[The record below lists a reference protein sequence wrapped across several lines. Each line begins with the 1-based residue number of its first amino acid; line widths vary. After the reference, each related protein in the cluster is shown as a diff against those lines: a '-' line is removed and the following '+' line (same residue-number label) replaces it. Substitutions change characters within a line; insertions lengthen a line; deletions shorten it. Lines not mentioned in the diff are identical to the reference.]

1 MDETPLNIG
10 TETTD
15 TASNERPD
23 RPMFDKPNLQLSDP
37 DPYAFANR
45 IRKLILL
52 ACVMAAIAVI
62 PTMARMVSYE
72 IRRGQMQAEVEVATA
87 AMEGIVPTLGGFEQ
101 ASRMVAHKV
110 APSVVSI
117 YRPKIT
123 RQGTFTEGVGSGFIV
138 DKQGYILTNEH
149 VVRGASQLLI
159 EYGTGE
165 MDQAYVVGTDP
176 QTDLALLKA
185 SPVGM
190 DAASWGDSDQLDPG
204 NLVWALG
211 SPFGL
216 ERSVTFGIISCK
228 ARRTAT
234 LKTINAPNEVSVYQ
248 EYLQT
253 DVAVNPGNSGGPLV
267 NLSGEVIG
275 VNTAI
280 VGEKYSGVSFAIP
293 SNIAKRIYEELRVKG
308 KVERGYLGI
317 LPIELDEKQ
326 RRLLGLERGE
336 GVLVQEVVSN
346 SPAARAGL
354 QSGDVILSWNG
365 ESFGDPTLLSREIA
379 STDIDSTAKI
389 VIRRLTSGSPKDL
402 TLDVV
407 IRRKPEARIR

>member
-1 MDETPLNIG
+1 MDEASLN
-10 TETTD
+10 
-15 TASNERPD
+15 NEVEVNAAEANSTLD

-52 ACVMAAIAVI
+52 ACVMAFIAVT
-62 PTMARMVSYE
+62 PYMAQRISYG
-72 IRRGQMQAEVEVATA
+72 IRRGQMQAEVEIATA

-117 YRPKIT
+117 YRPKKT
-123 RQGTFTEGVGSGFIV
+123 PQGTFTEGVGSGFIV
-138 DKQGYILTNEH
+138 DQEGYILTNEH
-149 VVRGASQLLI
+149 VVQGASQLLI

-165 MDQAYVVGTDP
+165 MDSAYVVGTDP

-185 SPVGM
+185 SPVGL
-190 DAASWGDSDQLDPG
+190 DAASWGDSDRLEPG

-216 ERSVTFGIISCK
+216 ERSVTFGIVSCK
-228 ARRTAT
+228 ARRTTT
-234 LKTINAPNEVSVYQ
+234 LKTINAPSEVSVYQ

-293 SNIAKRIYEELRVKG
+293 SKIAKEIYEELRSKG

-317 LPIELDEKQ
+317 LPIELAENQ
-326 RRLLGLERGE
+326 RRLLKLKRGE
-336 GVLVQEVVSN
+336 GVLVQEVVPN
-346 SPAARAGL
+346 SPAARSGL
-354 QSGDVILSWNG
+354 LRGDVILSWNG
-365 ESFGDPTLLSREIA
+365 EPFGDPTLLSREIA
-379 STDIDSTAKI
+379 STEIDSTAKMI
-389 VIRRLTSGSPKDL
+389 VRRMTNGSTNDI
-402 TLDVV
+402 TLNVV
-407 IRRKPEARIR
+407 VRRKPKVRVR